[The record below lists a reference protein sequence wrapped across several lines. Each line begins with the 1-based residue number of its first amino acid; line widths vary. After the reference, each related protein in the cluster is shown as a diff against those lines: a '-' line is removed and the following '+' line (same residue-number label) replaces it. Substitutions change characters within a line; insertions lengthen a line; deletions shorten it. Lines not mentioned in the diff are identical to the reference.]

1 MARTWE
7 ECEDAC
13 AKTLRTIVA
22 ETQADIK
29 EVMGLLCARIAADAT
44 LAPHLRHLKQRS
56 PWLWLRGGTSAPKGD
71 RNSASPPHEDARVTP
86 AGAVE
91 APRGRIVVVAKQRV
105 VLAGEVLFCEQPFAV
120 VGQREAGLDGQV
132 PAGLRIRLLEV
143 CPWTLSLAL
152 ITLLGVR
159 SLPDAE
165 REGVVSLETHI
176 HDMAS
181 QRLVQCMCQAALV
194 AVCLEASALG
204 GIPVHEAAW
213 ELLLMLARCH
223 TNSIAI
229 TALQRATPTSPA
241 DVGCGAVAHEL
252 HCVLGAALYPQVS
265 LINHSCAPTATVDF
279 AGATAALRFVA
290 LSLFQSPEHPLSAG
304 VIIFVRQG
312 ASVF

>member
-1 MARTWE
+1 MATTWE

-13 AKTLRTIVA
+13 ARMLRTIVA

-29 EVMGLLCARIAADAT
+29 EVVGLLCARIAADAT
-44 LAPHLRHLKQRS
+44 LARHLRHLKQRS

-71 RNSASPPHEDARVTP
+71 RNSAHRSSPRHEDARVTP
-86 AGAVE
+86 AGALE
-91 APRGRIVVVAKQRV
+91 EPRGRIVVVAKQRM
-105 VLAGEVLFCEQPFAV
+105 VLAGEVLFREQPFAV

-152 ITLLGVR
+152 ITLLRVR

-165 REGVVSLETHI
+165 RERVVSLETHI

-181 QRLVQCMCQAALV
+181 QRLMHCMWQAALV
-194 AVCLEASALG
+194 AVCLEASALR

-229 TALQRATPTSPA
+229 TVLQRAMPTSPA
-241 DVGCGAVAHEL
+241 DVGCGAVAQEL

-265 LINHSCAPTATVDF
+265 LVNHSCAPTATVDF
-279 AGATAALRFVA
+279 AGATATLKFVV
-290 LSLFQSPEHPLSAG
+290 LSLFQSHEHPLCRRPL
-304 VIIFVRQG
+304 FC
-312 ASVF
+312 